1 MFIRLPP
8 FPSRITLSIKRLS
21 PEIARKAETEH
32 VRTTAREGMTVPFS
46 KNYDDTVLLFE
57 CFVNLV
63 NLKLHKVLKSIT
75 EPGNVVEQ
83 LLMTEKSQVKKALG
97 RGRGW

>member
-46 KNYDDTVLLFE
+46 KCFVKGTECFVNVQQNYDDTVLLFE
-57 CFVNLV
+57 
-63 NLKLHKVLKSIT
+63 
-75 EPGNVVEQ
+75 
-83 LLMTEKSQVKKALG
+83 
-97 RGRGW
+97 